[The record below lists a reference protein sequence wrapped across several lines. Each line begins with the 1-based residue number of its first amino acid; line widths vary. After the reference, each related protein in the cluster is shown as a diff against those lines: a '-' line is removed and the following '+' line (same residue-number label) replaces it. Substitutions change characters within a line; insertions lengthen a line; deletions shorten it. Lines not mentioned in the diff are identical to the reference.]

1 MPNYGTLQNS
11 TGNISRGNL
20 SRSAKRVNKL
30 ANAVRNREITFTFTG
45 RSGSQRQLTG
55 QWAKILE
62 VAGQKLEHF
71 DSYSQTQ
78 RCVSARRLLKLARRL
93 GNADICVVTP
103 EDHRNKYRN
112 WLIVAAQ
119 RLLSNTTLGCVQ
131 SCLNSVED

>member
-1 MPNYGTLQNS
+1 MPNYGNQENS

-20 SRSAKRVNKL
+20 SRSAKRVNTL
-30 ANAVRNREITFTFTG
+30 ANAVRDRQITFTFTG

-55 QWAKILE
+55 QWARILE

-71 DSYSQTQ
+71 DYYDQAS

-93 GNADICVVTP
+93 GNTDICVLTQ
-103 EDHRNKYRN
+103 EAQRNKYRN

-119 RLLSNTTLGCVQ
+119 RLLASTTVGCAE
-131 SCLNSVED
+131 SCFNAHEE